1 MMQPLAILGGTF
13 DPVHNAHLR
22 VAWEAAERLDA
33 EVRLIPANVPPHRDQ
48 PVASARERAAILR
61 AALAGQDRLVLDERE
76 LRREGPSWTID
87 TLIELRDE
95 IGAERPLVLLVGADA
110 FLGLPSWHR
119 WGEMFDYAHIGVLTR
134 PGHEIAT
141 LPTELRIKVA
151 SRRTNDPAALR
162 ADAVRPRAADAC
174 HAARDF
180 GDVDSRR
187 ARGRRRAA
195 LSHAGFRHRGSA
207 PARAVSALRRARIA
221 AVGNDWPYAEGPRKV
236 GLAGTNESPR

>member
-95 IGAERPLVLLVGADA
+95 IGAARPLVLLVGADA

-134 PGHEIAT
+134 PGHEIGT

-151 SRRTNDPAALR
+151 SRRTNDPGALR
-162 ADAVRPRAADAC
+162 ETPSGRVLPIPVTPLEISATWIRDVLAAGGEPRYLMP
-174 HAARDF
+174 
-180 GDVDSRR
+180 DSVIEDPHLLAPYRR
-187 ARGRRRAA
+187 
-195 LSHAGFRHRGSA
+195 
-207 PARAVSALRRARIA
+207 
-221 AVGNDWPYAEGPRKV
+221 
-236 GLAGTNESPR
+236 

>member
-1 MMQPLAILGGTF
+1 
-13 DPVHNAHLR
+13 
-22 VAWEAAERLDA
+22 
-33 EVRLIPANVPPHRDQ
+33 
-48 PVASARERAAILR
+48 
-61 AALAGQDRLVLDERE
+61 ALAGQDRLVLDERE

-151 SRRTNDPAALR
+151 SRRTNDPGALR
-162 ADAVRPRAADAC
+162 ETPSGRVLPMPVTPLEISATWIRDVLAAGGEPRYLMP
-174 HAARDF
+174 
-180 GDVDSRR
+180 DSVIEDPHLLAPYRR
-187 ARGRRRAA
+187 
-195 LSHAGFRHRGSA
+195 
-207 PARAVSALRRARIA
+207 
-221 AVGNDWPYAEGPRKV
+221 
-236 GLAGTNESPR
+236 